1 MDWDAIIGLSAAPGL
16 VIIVTVVVWLFRRR
30 RTRRD
35 PDQPP
40 SAQVYRSPL
49 MLKVTGWVLAP
60 IGVIIGLTSVHPRG
74 TDDDAV
80 PIMVVS
86 GVIILL
92 GAALIERTGSVFWL
106 TDNALIYKKPLRRGT
121 IPYADIRDYRWRTS
135 TSGSAALTGAHV
147 TITRSNGR
155 KTKFN
160 ISFQHTINFSPL
172 HEWAEAHHRRD
183 LLAPSTRLTQAP
195 RHP

>member
-49 MLKVTGWVLAP
+49 MLKVTGWA
-60 IGVIIGLTSVHPRG
+60 GLT
-74 TDDDAV
+74 
-80 PIMVVS
+80 
-86 GVIILL
+86 
-92 GAALIERTGSVFWL
+92 AAR
-106 TDNALIYKKPLRRGT
+106 
-121 IPYADIRDYRWRTS
+121 
-135 TSGSAALTGAHV
+135 V

-155 KTKFN
+155 NTRFN
-160 ISFQHTINFSPL
+160 ISFQHTIDFSPL
-172 HEWAEAHHRRD
+172 HEWAPAHRRRD
-183 LLAPSTRLTQAP
+183 LLPTGTTPTEAP

>member
-35 PDQPP
+35 PDRPP

-49 MLKVTGWVLAP
+49 MLKVTGWA
-60 IGVIIGLTSVHPRG
+60 GLT
-74 TDDDAV
+74 A
-80 PIMVVS
+80 
-86 GVIILL
+86 
-92 GAALIERTGSVFWL
+92 
-106 TDNALIYKKPLRRGT
+106 
-121 IPYADIRDYRWRTS
+121 
-135 TSGSAALTGAHV
+135 AHV

-155 KTKFN
+155 KTRFN
-160 ISFQHTINFSPL
+160 ISFQHTFDFSPL